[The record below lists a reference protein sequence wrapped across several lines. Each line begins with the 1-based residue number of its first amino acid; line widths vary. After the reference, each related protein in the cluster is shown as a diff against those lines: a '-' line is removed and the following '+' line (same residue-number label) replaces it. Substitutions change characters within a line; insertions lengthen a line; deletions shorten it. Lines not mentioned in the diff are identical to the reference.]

1 MSRRSLPPAPPWP
14 PLAATW
20 ATLFLGPLA
29 GALVT
34 AANLRRLDRPD
45 KALFALVTG
54 LGTLGLLGAAW
65 LSGEGAGERGL
76 GAYLLLSLGNIGLY
90 LYLQQPDFAAW
101 VRAHPRDLPAPLWTA
116 ASWALIGF
124 AVTMCGLL
132 TLLTALALAAIA
144 NGP

>member
-1 MSRRSLPPAPPWP
+1 MSGRPQPPSPPWP

-34 AANLRRLDRPD
+34 AANLRRLGRPD

-54 LGTLGLLGAAW
+54 LGTLSLLGAAW
-65 LSGEGAGERGL
+65 ISGEGAGERGL

-90 LYLQQPDFAAW
+90 LYLQQSDFSAW
-101 VRAHPRDLPAPLWTA
+101 VRAHPRDTPTTLWTA

-132 TLLTALALAAIA
+132 SLLTALALAALA
-144 NGP
+144 GGP

>member
-1 MSRRSLPPAPPWP
+1 MSRRPLPAATPWP
-14 PLAATW
+14 PLAASW

-34 AANLRRLDRPD
+34 AANLRRLGRPD

-54 LGTLGLLGAAW
+54 LATLGLLGAAW
-65 LSGEGAGERGL
+65 LSGAGVGERGL
-76 GAYLLLSLGNIGLY
+76 AAYLLLSLGNIGLY

-101 VRAHPRDLPAPLWTA
+101 VRAHPRDTPTTLWTA

-132 TLLTALALAAIA
+132 TLLTALALGAIA
-144 NGP
+144 GGP